1 MRSMFRVL
9 RSLRVVAK
17 TVCTLSVHKG
27 LAMKNLSIVHLRTS
41 ETVTASAHKNNLY
54 KWPGTANL
62 CKRVWCFAVKLASA
76 LFFVSG
82 VAGSLSTPPRENA
95 VLSCMYIGVE
105 NFGVEKI

>member
-82 VAGSLSTPPRENA
+82 VVVSGRVFWAKTGFRARASAL
-95 VLSCMYIGVE
+95 LI
-105 NFGVEKI
+105 

>member
-1 MRSMFRVL
+1 MRSVFRVL

-27 LAMKNLSIVHLRTS
+27 LAVKNLSIVHLRTS
-41 ETVTASAHKNNLY
+41 ETVTASAHKTNLY

-82 VAGSLSTPPRENA
+82 VVFNPGPWQALLVRH
-95 VLSCMYIGVE
+95 
-105 NFGVEKI
+105 